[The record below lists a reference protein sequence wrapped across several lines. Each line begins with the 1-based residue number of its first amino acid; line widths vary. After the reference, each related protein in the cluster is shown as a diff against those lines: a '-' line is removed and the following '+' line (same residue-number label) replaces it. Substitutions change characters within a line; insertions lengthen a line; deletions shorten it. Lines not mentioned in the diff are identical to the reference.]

1 MKGIE
6 YEKMARAKGRLPRKK
21 LAKNLVFYQTPLGH
35 PPPRLVIFTK
45 KLNFDVCFL
54 PIFDPFWTPK

>member
-45 KLNFDVCFL
+45 KLNFDVCF
-54 PIFDPFWTPK
+54 FAHF